1 MFYQENW
8 FISNMIQMILECN
21 DIVMNIYNSDF
32 DVEYK
37 EDQSPLTMADQKCNE
52 HILKYLDKTEIPVDY
67 QIISEETKNFEYLQR
82 KSAKWIFL
90 IDPIDGT
97 KEFVKK
103 NGEFTINVGLC
114 FNGVPVFGIVS
125 IPVQQ
130 TIFYGMKGIGSF
142 KLYKNSIQTLKI
154 EQNKNLEKEGIRIV
168 ASKSHNNQETQDFI
182 SQFKNPEI
190 LSAGSSIKLLMIA
203 ENKAD
208 IYPRLGLT
216 SEWDTCA
223 AHAIVKYA
231 GGTVLQHVS
240 GKTLNKEVEYNKKNL
255 LNPYFIVY

>member
-1 MFYQENW
+1 MFYQQNW
-8 FISNMIQMILECN
+8 FISNMIQMINECN
-21 DIVMNIYNSDF
+21 NIVINIYNSDF
-32 DVEYK
+32 EIEYK
-37 EDQSPLTMADQKCNE
+37 NDKSPLTLADMRCND
-52 HILKYLDKTEIPVDY
+52 HILKYLDKIEIPVEY
-67 QIISEETKNFEYLQR
+67 QIISEETKSLEYLQR

-114 FNGVPVFGIVS
+114 FNGIPVFGIVS

-130 TIFYGMKGIGSF
+130 TIFYGMKDIGSF

-231 GGTVLQHVS
+231 GGTVLQNVN
-240 GKTLNKEVEYNKKNL
+240 GKTLNKEIEYNKENL